1 MYRETLAKLLRCNP
15 SLKKYRRKKLIAF
28 YFKLVLIELAA
39 VAATL
44 YLYAYELPIAPVLGL
59 IIAVGGPFLF
69 LAPHKFFATR
79 KMGVIKEIN
88 YVQRRMT
95 EGVTGKMTYTDMK
108 TLNFIECVLE
118 NPRGHRS
125 HFEVK
130 QQYQKIYHVGD
141 EVIALLGVAYPVN
154 LTPHSFAL
162 CPICG
167 NIMPIEN
174 DDCVECGAA
183 QIKVT
188 ESEQE

>member
-15 SLKKYRRKKLIAF
+15 SLKKYRRKKLITF

-44 YLYAYELPIAPVLGL
+44 YLDAYKIPIAPVLGL

-79 KMGVIKEIN
+79 KMGVIKEIE
-88 YVQRRMT
+88 YEQRRVI
-95 EGVTGKMTYTDMK
+95 EGVTGKLTYTDMK
-108 TLNFIECVLE
+108 ARTFLYCTIEDR
-118 NPRGHRS
+118 NGHRS
-125 HFEVK
+125 HFVVK
-130 QQYQKIYHVGD
+130 QQYQKIYHIGD
-141 EVIALLGVAYPVN
+141 EVIGLLGVAYPVN

-174 DDCVECGAA
+174 DDCVECGSER
-183 QIKVT
+183 IKLP
-188 ESEQE
+188 ESKQE